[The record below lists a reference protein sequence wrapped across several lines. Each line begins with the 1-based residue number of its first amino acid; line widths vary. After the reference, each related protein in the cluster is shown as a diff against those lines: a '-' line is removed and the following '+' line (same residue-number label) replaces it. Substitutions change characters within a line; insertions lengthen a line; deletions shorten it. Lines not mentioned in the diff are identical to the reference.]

1 MSKVSM
7 PRPRY
12 IAFTLASPVAVSR
25 RAFANALK
33 GRARHEGWADA
44 DGPHLTRY
52 AFPHGIVRVEHVHA
66 GKARDLLR
74 NITWAME
81 GQARVDLGV
90 TSTATSGTLKALA
103 AKTGVLQERTEPRPG

>member
-12 IAFTLASPVAVSR
+12 VAFTVTAPVPISR
-25 RAFANALK
+25 KAFANALK

-52 AFPHGIVRVEHVHA
+52 GWPHGIVRVEHTHA
-66 GKARDLLR
+66 AKARALLA
-74 NITWAME
+74 NVTWAME
-81 GQARVDLGV
+81 GGARVGLAVRTD
-90 TSTATSGTLKALA
+90 STSGTLKALTTR
-103 AKTGVLQERTEPRPG
+103 TGVLQARD

>member
-12 IAFTLASPVAVSR
+12 VAFEVKSATPVSR

-33 GRARHEGWADA
+33 GRARHEGWPDA

-52 AFPHGIVRVEHVHA
+52 GFPHGIVRVEHTRAAACRALLA
-66 GKARDLLR
+66 GL
-74 NITWAME
+74 TWAVE
-81 GQARVDLGV
+81 GAARVELSV
-90 TSTATSGTLKALA
+90 RPLSTSGTLKAL
-103 AKTGVLQERTEPRPG
+103 TDRVGVLKERAAPA

>member
-12 IAFTLASPVAVSR
+12 VAFRLDGKVPVSR

-33 GRARHEGWADA
+33 GRARHEGWPDG

-52 AFPHGIVRVEHVHA
+52 EWPHGIVRVEHTRLA
-66 GKARDLLR
+66 DCRALLPR
-74 NITWAME
+74 VTWAME
-81 GQARVDLGV
+81 GQARVEFAV
-90 TSTATSGTLKALA
+90 ATLSSSGTLK
-103 AKTGVLQERTEPRPG
+103 

>member
-12 IAFTLASPVAVSR
+12 VAFRIDAATPVSR

-33 GRARHEGWADA
+33 GRARHEGWTDA

-52 AFPHGIVRVEHVHA
+52 AWPHGIVRVEHTHLA
-66 GKARDLLR
+66 KCRALLPAV
-74 NITWAME
+74 TWAME
-81 GQARVDLGV
+81 GGTRVEIAVV
-90 TSTATSGTLKALA
+90 TLSSSGTLKAL
-103 AKTGVLQERTEPRPG
+103 TTRLGVLEGRAETA

>member
-12 IAFTLASPVAVSR
+12 LAFELKAAAPVSR

-33 GRARHEGWADA
+33 GRARHEGWPDA

-52 AFPHGIVRVEHVHA
+52 AFPHGIVRVEHTHQ
-66 GKARDLLR
+66 ARCRALLPTV
-74 NITWAME
+74 TWAME
-81 GQARVDLGV
+81 EGARVPVAVETL
-90 TSTATSGTLKALA
+90 SSSGTLKAL
-103 AKTGVLQERTEPRPG
+103 TERVGVLKQRAPA

>member
-12 IAFTLASPVAVSR
+12 VAFRLTGAQPVAR

-33 GRARHEGWADA
+33 GRARQEGWSDA

-52 AFPHGIVRVEHVHA
+52 AWPHGIVRVEHTRL
-66 GKARDLLR
+66 ARCRALLP
-74 NITWAME
+74 TVTGAME
-81 GQARVDLGV
+81 GGGRVAFAVETL
-90 TSTATSGTLKALA
+90 SSSGTLKAL
-103 AKTGVLQERTEPRPG
+103 TERVGVLQRRDAPA

>member
-12 IAFTLASPVAVSR
+12 LAFEVQAAAPVSR

-52 AFPHGIVRVEHVHA
+52 AFPHGIVRVEHTRQA
-66 GKARDLLR
+66 AARELLPR
-74 NITWAME
+74 VTWAME
-81 GQARVDLGV
+81 GGARVELAV
-90 TSTATSGTLKALA
+90 RTLSASGTLKAL
-103 AKTGVLQERTEPRPG
+103 TERLGLLIERDASA